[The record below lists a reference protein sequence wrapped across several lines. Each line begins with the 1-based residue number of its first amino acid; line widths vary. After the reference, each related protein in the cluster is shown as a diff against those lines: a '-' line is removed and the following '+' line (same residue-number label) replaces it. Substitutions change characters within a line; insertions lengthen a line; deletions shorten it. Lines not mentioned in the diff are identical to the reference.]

1 MPKRAI
7 ALASV
12 LVAVF
17 LFGCESAFELFEADP
32 APVTNF
38 LPNHKLL
45 QRQKASFPFNRM
57 WYKKGMDWQRF
68 TKLKFDQVD
77 ISHMLEDDWWQK
89 VSEVNASD
97 MRNDA
102 KILGDKMRGDFVRA
116 ILKSPRYELSVVNS
130 VDEHTAVVQ
139 LALVHLV
146 PTKAFFNAAG
156 TIAGFF
162 IPGASL
168 VNTVNSGSIA
178 MECKVL
184 DGRNGEVV
192 MMLTAREKDDS
203 ALIDLKSL
211 TWYGNAETIIDR
223 WAGYFAQMAIQK
235 DSSGLRKEFPFSI
248 ISLPQ

>member
-1 MPKRAI
+1 MPKTASY
-7 ALASV
+7 LAAV
-12 LVAVF
+12 LGAF
-17 LFGCESAFELFEADP
+17 LLFGCESAYELFEADP
-32 APVTNF
+32 VPLTNF

-57 WYKKGMDWQRF
+57 WYKKDMDWQRF
-68 TKLKFDQVD
+68 SKLKFDQVD

-89 VSEVNASD
+89 VSEAKASG
-97 MRNDA
+97 MRGEA
-102 KILGDKMRGDFVRA
+102 KVLGDKMRQDFIRA
-116 ILKSPRYELSVVNS
+116 IQKNSRYELSVVNS
-130 VDEHTAVVQ
+130 VDERTAVVQ
-139 LALVHLV
+139 LALVQLV

-168 VNTVNSGSIA
+168 VNAVNSGSIA
-178 MECKVL
+178 MECKVI

-211 TWYGNAETIIDR
+211 TWYGNAETTIDR
-223 WAGYFAQMAIQK
+223 WAGYFAQMAIKK